1 MVVNAKVAM
10 AILND
15 CFMIF
20 DFKFK
25 ASYKF
30 IKSKSSEGED
40 YS

>member
-1 MVVNAKVAM
+1 
-10 AILND
+10 
-15 CFMIF
+15 MIF